1 MAMGRPSAPDDTM
14 HERRRRGAAV
24 AAFGMAVWL
33 MTVPPVL
40 AADEVPPNIV
50 ILYADDLGYGDLG
63 CQGHP
68 AICTPRLDRMAAEGM
83 RFSDCY
89 SAGEVCTPSRA
100 ALLTGRYPVRSGMC
114 HDVRRVLHRDS
125 RGHLPAAEITLAEA
139 LRDRG
144 YASACIGKWHLG
156 NFALEPAG
164 HPHRHGFDYFFGLP
178 HSNDMDATPAA
189 PRDAVG
195 RLEQDPRWWN
205 LALWRQD
212 AEIERPTDQ
221 AALTRRTIDEAISF
235 VAAHERD
242 PFLLYVPFTF
252 PHVPLFASAEFR
264 GRSRHGIYGDV
275 VEELDAGVGRLLDA
289 IADRGL
295 DGRTFVVFSSD
306 NGPWLTMGPQG
317 GSAGPLRDGKG
328 STWEGGMRVP
338 MIARWP
344 GRIPAGSLHRG
355 VVSTMDLFTTGLALA
370 GVRPPQG
377 VAIDGIDLRP
387 ALLENQAVDREAF
400 FFYRGTRLFA
410 VRSGRWKAHL
420 VTQPAY
426 GEPRATPH
434 APPLLYDLEAD
445 VGEAHD
451 VAAQHPDVVARLMA
465 LVRAQEAACPPALSQ
480 LGNVRR

>member
-1 MAMGRPSAPDDTM
+1 M
-14 HERRRRGAAV
+14 HERRRGAAPWAGV
-24 AAFGMAVWL
+24 MLVWL
-33 MTVPPVL
+33 VGAPPS
-40 AADEVPPNIV
+40 AAAAEEVPPNIV

-68 AICTPRLDRMAAEGM
+68 AIRTPRLDRMAAEGM

-125 RGHLPAAEITLAEA
+125 RGHLPAAEVTLAEA
-139 LRDRG
+139 LRERG

-178 HSNDMDATPAA
+178 HSNDMDSTPAA
-189 PRDAVG
+189 PHDAVG

-205 LALWRQD
+205 LSLWRQD
-212 AEIERPTDQ
+212 AEVERPTDQ
-221 AALTRRTIDEAISF
+221 AALTRRTIDEAIGF
-235 VAAHERD
+235 VAAHEHA

-295 DGRTFVVFSSD
+295 DGRTLVVFSSD
-306 NGPWLTMGPQG
+306 NGPWLMMGRQG
-317 GSAGPLRDGKG
+317 GSAGALRDGKG

-338 MIARWP
+338 LIARWP
-344 GRIPAGSLHRG
+344 GRVPAGSVHRG
-355 VVSTMDLFTTGLALA
+355 VVSTMDLFPTALALA
-370 GVRPPQG
+370 GVRPPRG
-377 VAIDGIDLRP
+377 VAIDGVDLAP
-387 ALLENQAVDREAF
+387 ALFANRPVDREAF

-426 GEPRATPH
+426 NEPRATPH
-434 APPLLYDLEAD
+434 EPPLLFDLETD
-445 VGEAHD
+445 CGEALD
-451 VAAQHPDVVARLMA
+451 VAAAHPDVVARLRA
-465 LVRAQEAACPPALSQ
+465 LARAQEAACPPAPSQ

>member
-1 MAMGRPSAPDDTM
+1 MRQ
-14 HERRRRGAAV
+14 RRRSGGMVAACAVALRLAAAASPGAA
-24 AAFGMAVWL
+24 AEA
-33 MTVPPVL
+33 
-40 AADEVPPNIV
+40 PPNVV
-50 ILYADDLGYGDLG
+50 ILLADDLGYGDLG

-68 AICTPRLDRMAAEGM
+68 TIRTPRLDRMAAEGM

-125 RGHLPAAEITLAEA
+125 RGHLPAAEVTLAEA

-156 NFALEPAG
+156 NFAVEPAG
-164 HPHRHGFDYFFGLP
+164 HPSRHGFDHFFGLP

-189 PRDAVG
+189 PPDAVG

-221 AALTRRTIDEAISF
+221 AALTRRTIDEAIGF
-235 VAAHERD
+235 VATHEHE
-242 PFLLYVPFTF
+242 PFFLYVPFTF
-252 PHVPLFASAEFR
+252 PHVPLFASAGFR

-275 VEELDAGVGRLLDA
+275 VEELDAGVGRLLDK
-289 IADRGL
+289 IAERGL
-295 DGRTFVVFSSD
+295 DRRTLVVFSSD
-306 NGPWLTMGPQG
+306 NGPWLTMGRQG

-344 GRIPAGSLHRG
+344 GRIPAGSLHPG
-355 VVSTMDLFTTGLALA
+355 VVSTMDLFPTCLALA
-370 GVRPPQG
+370 GVLPPPG
-377 VAIDGIDLRP
+377 VVIDGVDLSP
-387 ALLENQAVDREAF
+387 ALLWNRPVDREAF
-400 FFYRGTRLFA
+400 FLYRGTRLFA

-426 GEPRATPH
+426 HEPRATVH
-434 APPLLYDLEAD
+434 SPPLLFDLEAD
-445 VGEAHD
+445 VGETHD
-451 VAAQHPDVVARLMA
+451 VAADHPQVAARLVA
-465 LVRAQEAACPPALSQ
+465 LARAQEKSCPPAASQ
-480 LGNVRR
+480 LGGPRR